1 MTATPIGTD
10 QPENPADPPR
20 SGEEREARMRSFRQ
34 RTTRW
39 IGLGLAL
46 ALVLAACGNGEEV
59 DTADPDADPAEEA
72 TEDDDAEEAAPD
84 AGPFTIG
91 VSNGFT
97 ASEWRTQM
105 IANLEEAVAEY
116 QEQGLIDDLIIEN
129 DDVDEAGQIEQIRNL
144 VNAGVDA
151 IIINPNSPDA
161 LNAAF
166 DEAAAEG
173 VLIYAVDQAV
183 TSDSVTNV
191 VIDQGQWAQ
200 ISAEWLADQVGEGSE
215 IVMVN
220 GIAGHPANEA
230 RVSGAMSVFE
240 DANIEVLANAN
251 ADWSQAE
258 GQSVM
263 QELLSQYG
271 DQIDGVWAQDGV
283 AEGVLRALID
293 ADRLDLVTTGEARA
307 GYLRLWDENDVDT
320 IGVINPPG
328 VAVTALRVALMELQ
342 GETIDE
348 SQLTDGNTLLLPLP
362 DSFTNANLDEA
373 LERAEGE
380 PDGYSLDVML
390 TEDEVAQFFQ

>member
-1 MTATPIGTD
+1 
-10 QPENPADPPR
+10 
-20 SGEEREARMRSFRQ
+20 MRSFRV
-34 RTTRW
+34 RSK
-39 IGLGLAL
+39 GVL
-46 ALVLAACGNGEEV
+46 ALVMAMSLVVAACGNGEEV
-59 DTADPDADPAEEA
+59 VDDDPVDT
-72 TEDDDAEEAAPD
+72 DDAEDVDDEPDDEETDDADADAAPD
-84 AGPFTIG
+84 GGFTIG

-105 IANLEEAVAEY
+105 IDNLEEAFEEY
-116 QEQGLIDDLIIEN
+116 QEQGLVEDLIIEN

-183 TSDSVTNV
+183 TSESVTNV
-191 VIDQGQWAQ
+191 VIDQGEWAQ
-200 ISAEWLADQVGEGSE
+200 ISAEWLADEVGEGGE

-230 RVSGAMSVFE
+230 RVSGATSVFDE
-240 DANIEVLANAN
+240 AGVEVVAEAN

-258 GQSVM
+258 GQTVM

-271 DQIDGVWAQDGV
+271 DQIDGVWAQDGT

-293 ADRLDLVTTGEARA
+293 EDRLDLTTTGEARA

-328 VAVTALRVALMELQ
+328 VGVTAMRVALQELQ
-342 GETIDE
+342 GGTIDE
-348 SQLTDGNTLLLPLP
+348 GQLTDGNTLLLPLP
-362 DSFTNANLDEA
+362 EHFTNETLDEA
-373 LERAEGE
+373 LERAEDE
-380 PDGYSLDVML
+380 PDGYSLDIIL
-390 TEDEVAQFFQ
+390 SEEEVAEFFE

>member
-1 MTATPIGTD
+1 
-10 QPENPADPPR
+10 
-20 SGEEREARMRSFRQ
+20 MRSFRQ

-39 IGLGLAL
+39 LGLGLAL
-46 ALVLAACGNGEEV
+46 ALVLAACGNGEEA
-59 DTADPDADPAEEA
+59 DTADPDPDTDTTEEADPDEDEDE
-72 TEDDDAEEAAPD
+72 TEDAAPD

-116 QEQGLIDDLIIEN
+116 QDQGLIDELIIEN

-183 TSDSVTNV
+183 TSESVTNV

-200 ISAEWLADQVGEGSE
+200 ISAEWLADQVGEGAE

-230 RVSGAMSVFE
+230 RVGGAMSVFE
-240 DANIEVLANAN
+240 DANIEVLANTN

-307 GYLRLWDENDVDT
+307 GYLRLWEENDVDT

-342 GETIDE
+342 GEQIDE

-362 DSFTNANLDEA
+362 DSFTNATLDEA

-390 TEDEVAQFFQ
+390 SEDEVAQFFQ

>member
-1 MTATPIGTD
+1 MPPSGPRKREMEATMR
-10 QPENPADPPR
+10 AFRVR
-20 SGEEREARMRSFRQ
+20 SKGV
-34 RTTRW
+34 
-39 IGLGLAL
+39 LGFVVAMS
-46 ALVLAACGNGEEV
+46 LVVAACGNGEDAEDEPV
-59 DTADPDADPAEEA
+59 DTEDGEQEQEGEEEEA
-72 TEDDDAEEAAPD
+72 EDGEEAD

-105 IANLEEAVAEY
+105 IDNLEEAAAEY
-116 QEQGLIDDLIIEN
+116 QEEGLVDELIIEN

-166 DEAAAEG
+166 EEAAAEG
-173 VLIYAVDQAV
+173 VKIYAVDQAV
-183 TSDSVTNV
+183 TSEAVTNV
-191 VIDQGQWAQ
+191 VIDQSEWAK
-200 ISAEWLADQVGEGSE
+200 ISAEWLAEQVGEGGE

-230 RVSGAMSVFE
+230 RVDGATSVFE
-240 DANIEVLANAN
+240 EAGVEVVAEAN

-271 DQIDGVWAQDGV
+271 DEIDGVWAQDGTS
-283 AEGVLRALID
+283 EGVLNALID

-307 GYLRLWDENDVDT
+307 GYLRKWEENDVDT

-328 VAVTALRVALMELQ
+328 VGVTAMRVALQELQ
-342 GETIDE
+342 GGTIDE

-362 DSFTNANLDEA
+362 EHFTNENLDEA

-380 PDGYSLDVML
+380 PDGYSLDMIL
-390 TEDEVAQFFQ
+390 SEEEVAEWFE

>member
-1 MTATPIGTD
+1 
-10 QPENPADPPR
+10 
-20 SGEEREARMRSFRQ
+20 MRSLRK
-34 RTTRW
+34 RTMR
-39 IGLGLAL
+39 GLGLGLVL
-46 ALVLAACGNGEEV
+46 ALVLAACGNGDEPSV
-59 DTADPDADPAEEA
+59 DEPD
-72 TEDDDAEEAAPD
+72 TDAEAVDPD

-105 IANLEEAVAEY
+105 ISNLEEAVEEYAAE
-116 QEQGLIDDLIIEN
+116 GLEIDLIIEN

-183 TSDSVTNV
+183 TSQSVTNV
-191 VIDQGQWAQ
+191 VIDQNQWAQ
-200 ISAEWLADQVGEGSE
+200 ISAEWLADQLDEGAE

-230 RVSGAMSVFE
+230 RVSGAM
-240 DANIEVLANAN
+240 EVLEGAGIEILANTN

-271 DQIDGVWAQDGV
+271 DQIDGVWAQDGF

-328 VAVTALRVALMELQ
+328 VAVTALRVALLELQ
-342 GETIDE
+342 GGTVDE
-348 SQLTDGNTLLLPLP
+348 AELTDGNTILLPMP
-362 DSFTNANLDEA
+362 DSFTNDNLDEA
-373 LERAEGE
+373 LARAEGE
-380 PDGYSLDVML
+380 PDGYSLDL
-390 TEDEVAQFFQ
+390 ILSEAEVAQFFE

>member
-1 MTATPIGTD
+1 
-10 QPENPADPPR
+10 
-20 SGEEREARMRSFRQ
+20 MRSFRV
-34 RTTRW
+34 RSK
-39 IGLGLAL
+39 GLLAL
-46 ALVLAACGNGEEV
+46 VMAMTLVLAACGNDEDV
-59 DTADPDADPAEEA
+59 DDPVDDPV
-72 TEDDDAEEAAPD
+72 EDPEDEEAAPEE
-84 AGPFTIG
+84 GFTIG

-105 IANLEEAVAEY
+105 IDNLEEAFAEY
-116 QEQGLIDDLIIEN
+116 QEQGLVDDLIIEN

-166 DEAAAEG
+166 DEAAEEG

-183 TSDSVTNV
+183 TSQSVTNV

-200 ISAEWLADQVGEGSE
+200 ISAEWLADEVGEGAE

-230 RVSGAMSVFE
+230 RVSGAKSVFE
-240 DANIEVLANAN
+240 EAGVEVVAEAN

-258 GQSVM
+258 GQTVM

-271 DQIDGVWAQDGV
+271 DRIDGVWAQDGTS
-283 AEGVLRALID
+283 EGVLRALID

-307 GYLRLWDENDVDT
+307 GYLRLWDEHDVDT

-328 VAVTALRVALMELQ
+328 VAVTAMRVALQELQ
-342 GETIDE
+342 GATIDE

-362 DSFTNANLDEA
+362 EHFTNENLDEA

-380 PDGYSLDVML
+380 PDGYSLDVIL
-390 TEDEVAQFFQ
+390 SEDEVAAFFE

>member
-1 MTATPIGTD
+1 
-10 QPENPADPPR
+10 
-20 SGEEREARMRSFRQ
+20 MRSLRK
-34 RTTRW
+34 RTMS
-39 IGLGLAL
+39 GLGIGLAL
-46 ALVLAACGNGEEV
+46 TLVLTACGNGEDPAV
-59 DTADPDADPAEEA
+59 DDNGDDAAVDEPDTDEPDTDDPDTDEPAAEGEE
-72 TEDDDAEEAAPD
+72 
-84 AGPFTIG
+84 GPFTIG

-105 IANLEEAVAEY
+105 IANLEEAFAEY
-116 QEQGLIDDLIIEN
+116 QEQGLVDELIIEN

-191 VIDQGQWAQ
+191 VIDQNEWAQ
-200 ISAEWLADQVGEGSE
+200 ISAEWLADEVGEGAE

-240 DANIEVLANAN
+240 EADIDVLANTN

-271 DQIDGVWAQDGV
+271 DRIDGVWAQDGV
-283 AEGVLRALID
+283 AEGVLRAMID
-293 ADRLDLVTTGEARA
+293 ADRTDLVTTGEARA

-328 VAVTALRVALMELQ
+328 VAVTALRVALQELQ
-342 GETIDE
+342 GGTIDE
-348 SQLTDGNTLLLPLP
+348 AELTDGNTLLLPLP
-362 DSFTNANLDEA
+362 ESYTNDNLDDA
-373 LERAEGE
+373 LELAEGE
-380 PDGYSLDVML
+380 PDGYSLDMIL
-390 TEDEVAQFFQ
+390 SEEEVAEFFE

>member
-1 MTATPIGTD
+1 
-10 QPENPADPPR
+10 
-20 SGEEREARMRSFRQ
+20 MRLFRQ

-39 IGLGLAL
+39 LGLGLAL
-46 ALVLAACGNGEEV
+46 TLVLAACNGE
-59 DTADPDADPAEEA
+59 DTEPADPDPDTTEEEPEEEP
-72 TEDDDAEEAAPD
+72 EDAASD

-116 QEQGLIDDLIIEN
+116 QEQGLVDELIIEN

-191 VIDQGQWAQ
+191 VIDQNQWAQ
-200 ISAEWLADQVGEGSE
+200 ISAEWLADQIGGDAE

-240 DANIEVLANAN
+240 DAGIEVLANTN

-263 QELLSQYG
+263 QELLTQYG

-328 VAVTALRVALMELQ
+328 VAVTALRVALQELQ
-342 GETIDE
+342 GQTIDD

-362 DSFTNANLDEA
+362 DSFTNETLDEA

-390 TEDEVAQFFQ
+390 SEDEVAQFFQ

>member
-1 MTATPIGTD
+1 
-10 QPENPADPPR
+10 
-20 SGEEREARMRSFRQ
+20 MRSLRK
-34 RTTRW
+34 RTMN
-39 IGLGLAL
+39 GLGIGLAL
-46 ALVLAACGNGEEV
+46 TLVLTACGNGEDPAV
-59 DTADPDADPAEEA
+59 DANGDDAAVDDPGTDDPDTDDPDTDDPAAEGEE
-72 TEDDDAEEAAPD
+72 
-84 AGPFTIG
+84 GPFTIG

-105 IANLEEAVAEY
+105 IANLEEAFAEY
-116 QEQGLIDDLIIEN
+116 QEQGLVDELIIEN

-191 VIDQGQWAQ
+191 VIDQSEWAQ
-200 ISAEWLADQVGEGSE
+200 ISAEWLAGEVGEGAE

-240 DANIEVLANAN
+240 DANIEVVANTN

-283 AEGVLRALID
+283 AEGVLRAMID
-293 ADRLDLVTTGEARA
+293 ADRTDLVTTGEARA
-307 GYLRLWDENDVDT
+307 GYLRLWDEHDVDT

-328 VAVTALRVALMELQ
+328 VAVTALRVALQELQ
-342 GETIDE
+342 GGTIDE
-348 SQLTDGNTLLLPLP
+348 AELTDGNTLLLPLP
-362 DSFTNANLDEA
+362 ESFTNDNLDEA

-380 PDGYSLDVML
+380 PDGYSLDMIL
-390 TEDEVAQFFQ
+390 SEEEVAEFFE

>member
-1 MTATPIGTD
+1 
-10 QPENPADPPR
+10 
-20 SGEEREARMRSFRQ
+20 MRSLRK
-34 RTTRW
+34 RTMS
-39 IGLGLAL
+39 GLGIGLAL
-46 ALVLAACGNGEEV
+46 TLVLTACGNGE
-59 DTADPDADPAEEA
+59 DPAV
-72 TEDDDAEEAAPD
+72 DDNGDDAAVDEPDTDEPATDEPDTDEPAAEGEE
-84 AGPFTIG
+84 GPFTIG

-105 IANLEEAVAEY
+105 IANLEEAFAEY
-116 QEQGLIDDLIIEN
+116 QEQGLVDELIIEN

-191 VIDQGQWAQ
+191 VIDQNEWAQ
-200 ISAEWLADQVGEGSE
+200 ISAEWLADEVGEGAE

-240 DANIEVLANAN
+240 EADIEVVANTN

-271 DQIDGVWAQDGV
+271 DRIDGVWAQDGV
-283 AEGVLRALID
+283 AEGVLRAMID
-293 ADRLDLVTTGEARA
+293 ADRTDLVTTGEARA
-307 GYLRLWDENDVDT
+307 GYLRLWDENDIDT

-328 VAVTALRVALMELQ
+328 VAVTALRVALQELQ
-342 GETIDE
+342 GGTIDE
-348 SQLTDGNTLLLPLP
+348 AELTDGNTLLLPLP
-362 DSFTNANLDEA
+362 ESYTNDNLDEA
-373 LERAEGE
+373 LELAEGE
-380 PDGYSLDVML
+380 PDGYSLDMIL
-390 TEDEVAQFFQ
+390 SEEEVAEYFE

>member
-1 MTATPIGTD
+1 
-10 QPENPADPPR
+10 
-20 SGEEREARMRSFRQ
+20 MRSFRV
-34 RTTRW
+34 RSK
-39 IGLGLAL
+39 GVL
-46 ALVLAACGNGEEV
+46 ALVLAMSLVVAACGNGEEV
-59 DTADPDADPAEEA
+59 VDDDPVDPDD
-72 TEDDDAEEAAPD
+72 TEDVDDEPDEEEEVDDTEAAPD
-84 AGPFTIG
+84 GGFTIG

-105 IANLEEAVAEY
+105 IDNLEEAFAEY
-116 QEQGLIDDLIIEN
+116 QEQGLVDDLIIEN

-183 TSDSVTNV
+183 TSESVTNV
-191 VIDQGQWAQ
+191 VIDQGEWAQ
-200 ISAEWLADQVGEGSE
+200 ISAEWLADQVGEGAE

-230 RVSGAMSVFE
+230 RVDGATSVFE
-240 DANIEVLANAN
+240 EAGVEVVAEAN

-258 GQSVM
+258 GQTVM

-271 DQIDGVWAQDGV
+271 DQIDGVWAQDGTS
-283 AEGVLRALID
+283 EGVLRALID
-293 ADRLDLVTTGEARA
+293 EDRLDLVTTGEARA
-307 GYLRLWDENDVDT
+307 GYLRLWEENDVDT

-328 VAVTALRVALMELQ
+328 VAVTAMRVALQELQ

-348 SQLTDGNTLLLPLP
+348 GQLTDGNTLLLPLP
-362 DSFTNANLDEA
+362 EHFTNENLDEA

-380 PDGYSLDVML
+380 PDGYSLDVIL
-390 TEDEVAQFFQ
+390 SEDEVAAFFE

>member
-1 MTATPIGTD
+1 
-10 QPENPADPPR
+10 
-20 SGEEREARMRSFRQ
+20 MRSFRV
-34 RTTRW
+34 RSK
-39 IGLGLAL
+39 GVL
-46 ALVLAACGNGEEV
+46 ALVMAMSLVVAACGNGEEV
-59 DTADPDADPAEEA
+59 VDDDPVDT
-72 TEDDDAEEAAPD
+72 DDAEDVDDEPDDEETDDADADAAPD
-84 AGPFTIG
+84 GGFTIG

-105 IANLEEAVAEY
+105 IDNLEEAFEEY
-116 QEQGLIDDLIIEN
+116 QEQGLVEDLIIEN

-183 TSDSVTNV
+183 TSESVTNV
-191 VIDQGQWAQ
+191 VIDQGEWAQ
-200 ISAEWLADQVGEGSE
+200 ISAEWLADEVGEGGE

-230 RVSGAMSVFE
+230 RVSGATSVFDE
-240 DANIEVLANAN
+240 AGVEVVAEAN

-258 GQSVM
+258 GQTVM

-271 DQIDGVWAQDGV
+271 DQIDGVWAQDGT

-293 ADRLDLVTTGEARA
+293 EDRLDLTTTGEARA

-328 VAVTALRVALMELQ
+328 VGVTAMRVALQELQ
-342 GETIDE
+342 GGTIDE
-348 SQLTDGNTLLLPLP
+348 GQLTDGNTLLLPLP
-362 DSFTNANLDEA
+362 EHFTNENLDEA
-373 LERAEGE
+373 LERAEDE
-380 PDGYSLDVML
+380 PDGYSLDIIL
-390 TEDEVAQFFQ
+390 SEEEVAEFFE

>member
-1 MTATPIGTD
+1 
-10 QPENPADPPR
+10 
-20 SGEEREARMRSFRQ
+20 MRSLRK
-34 RTTRW
+34 RTMS
-39 IGLGLAL
+39 GLGIGLAL
-46 ALVLAACGNGEEV
+46 TLALTACGNGEEPAV
-59 DTADPDADPAEEA
+59 DDNG
-72 TEDDDAEEAAPD
+72 DDAAVDEPDTDEPATDEPDTDEPAAEGEE
-84 AGPFTIG
+84 GPFTIG

-105 IANLEEAVAEY
+105 IANLEEAFAEY
-116 QEQGLIDDLIIEN
+116 QEQGLVDELIIEN

-191 VIDQGQWAQ
+191 VIDQNEWAQ
-200 ISAEWLADQVGEGSE
+200 ISAEWLADEVGEGAE

-240 DANIEVLANAN
+240 EADIEVVANTN

-271 DQIDGVWAQDGV
+271 DRIDGVWAQDGV
-283 AEGVLRALID
+283 AEGVLRAMID
-293 ADRLDLVTTGEARA
+293 ADRTDLVTTGEARA
-307 GYLRLWDENDVDT
+307 GYLRLWDENDIDT

-328 VAVTALRVALMELQ
+328 VAVTALRVALQELQ
-342 GETIDE
+342 GGTIDE
-348 SQLTDGNTLLLPLP
+348 AELTDGNTLLLPLP
-362 DSFTNANLDEA
+362 ESYTNDNLDEA
-373 LERAEGE
+373 LELAEGE
-380 PDGYSLDVML
+380 PDGYSLDMIL
-390 TEDEVAQFFQ
+390 SEEEVAEYFE

>member
-1 MTATPIGTD
+1 
-10 QPENPADPPR
+10 
-20 SGEEREARMRSFRQ
+20 MRSLRK
-34 RTTRW
+34 RTMS
-39 IGLGLAL
+39 GLGIGLAL
-46 ALVLAACGNGEEV
+46 TLVLTACGNGEDPAV
-59 DTADPDADPAEEA
+59 DDNGDDAAVDEPDTDDPDTDDPDTDEPAAEG
-72 TEDDDAEEAAPD
+72 EE
-84 AGPFTIG
+84 GPFTIG

-105 IANLEEAVAEY
+105 IANLEEAFAEY
-116 QEQGLIDDLIIEN
+116 QEQGLVDELIIEN

-191 VIDQGQWAQ
+191 VIDQNEWAQ
-200 ISAEWLADQVGEGSE
+200 ISAEWLADEVGEGAE

-240 DANIEVLANAN
+240 EADIDVLANTN

-271 DQIDGVWAQDGV
+271 DRIDGVWAQDGV
-283 AEGVLRALID
+283 AEGVLRAMID
-293 ADRLDLVTTGEARA
+293 ADRTDLVTTGEARA

-328 VAVTALRVALMELQ
+328 VAVTALRVALQELQ
-342 GETIDE
+342 GGTIDE
-348 SQLTDGNTLLLPLP
+348 AELTDGNTLLLPLP
-362 DSFTNANLDEA
+362 ESYTNDNLDDA
-373 LERAEGE
+373 LELAEGE
-380 PDGYSLDVML
+380 PDGYSLDMIL
-390 TEDEVAQFFQ
+390 SEEEVAEFFE